1 MLHTEKS
8 LVSPTSETELEGLQ
22 YCSLMVKLS
31 YTRALNEGT
40 SKQALRMAE
49 LPTPPYT
56 CQVYLHKKKPH
67 VLSLEQSQKKD
78 ERNKGRVHRVIPD
91 KAWRKAGVQCCMGGR
106 NIYLILYFTLKP
118 LSACSHAG
126 ELALLGC
133 SQRMKAGCWRSMV
146 RV

>member
-1 MLHTEKS
+1 MLHWKVFGFPYFRNWIR
-8 LVSPTSETELEGLQ
+8 VSAILFSHSE
-22 YCSLMVKLS
+22 
-31 YTRALNEGT
+31 
-40 SKQALRMAE
+40 AE
-49 LPTPPYT
+49 LHERTQWGNKQTSTVDGRTPHT
-56 CQVYLHKKKPH
+56 SMWSCQVYLRKKKPH

-78 ERNKGRVHRVIPD
+78 ERNKGKEHRVIPD
-91 KAWRKAGVQCCMGGR
+91 KAWRKAGVQCCVNGR

-133 SQRMKAGCWRSMV
+133 SQHMKAGCWRSMV